1 MTTEEAFER
10 LARSKFRA
18 RFHLSAAER
27 RYFAEKG
34 AGMIRRHAEDFIRE
48 RLAVAE
54 PINDGKQTPMK
65 GHPVFVAQHATATCC
80 RSCLEKWWK
89 IKKHTAITPERQ
101 KGIVDF
107 IMAWIERDIKR
118 AEEKRND

>member
-1 MTTEEAFER
+1 M
-10 LARSKFRA
+10 ARSKFRA

-27 RYFAEKG
+27 RYFAENG
-34 AGMIRRHAEDFIRE
+34 AGTIRRHAEDFIRE

-54 PINDGKQTPMK
+54 PPNDGKQTPMK

-89 IKKHTAITPERQ
+89 VPKHTAIPPERQ

-118 AEEKRND
+118 AEEKRHD